1 MRIDSNYYLNF
12 SKIILISYFDLY
24 FFKSVVMMINPMNKS
39 ITEYAEL
46 IIITN
51 KTKTSS
57 LISLFIALLGYKIF
71 VDFVFYFS

>member
-1 MRIDSNYYLNF
+1 MRIGSNYYLNF
-12 SKIILISYFDLY
+12 SKIILITYFDLY

-51 KTKTSS
+51 KTKKSS
-57 LISLFIALLGYKIF
+57 LISLFIVLLGLVIF
-71 VDFVFYFS
+71 SIIA